1 MEFSGGFPPLQI
13 IKPEDLKNKN
23 TPIKDNKPKGV
34 FSDNNAFIRNATEEK
49 REGLRS
55 IRRLE

>member
-13 IKPEDLKNKN
+13 LKPEDLKNKPN
-23 TPIKDNKPKGV
+23 PQTQLKGV
-34 FSDNNAFIRNATEEK
+34 FSDNTVFIRNASEEK